1 MDLKATQP
9 VYRGGKLIQ
18 PGEPINTTAED
29 AENLIAEGKAR
40 DASAKKPSAKPARS
54 AAQAEKVE

>member
-1 MDLKATQP
+1 MDLKAIQP

-29 AENLIAEGKAR
+29 AERLIGEGKAR
-40 DASAKKPSAKPARS
+40 DASAKKSPAKPARTV
-54 AAQAEKVE
+54 AQIEKVE

>member
-18 PGEPINTTAED
+18 PGEPINTTVED
-29 AENLIAEGKAR
+29 AATLIAEGKAR
-40 DASAKKPSAKPARS
+40 DASAKKSLAKPTRTV
-54 AAQAEKVE
+54 AQPEKAE